1 MSRKRR
7 RRPAPGTAPGTIV
20 IDPGANKPVI
30 RLFSYGGDAFE
41 EAAVTDIPT
50 IGKFLGKRAVTWV
63 NVDGLGDADTIV
75 ALGEV
80 FGLHR
85 LSLEDVVSL
94 HQRPKVE
101 DYGSV
106 LYLVARMASASDRY
120 ESEQISLFL
129 GSNFVVTFQEN
140 PGDCFDPVR
149 ERIRK
154 GKGQIRATG
163 PSYLA
168 YALLD
173 ALLDYYF
180 PILERLGD
188 RIEELEREILDHPG
202 ATVLARV
209 HAVRRDLLN
218 VRRDVWPM
226 RDALGAILRDTTP
239 LIPPE
244 TRLWFRDIHDH
255 AFQIMDMTETS
266 REMTAGLVEAHM
278 SSVGNRMNEV
288 MKVLTMIAT
297 IFIPLTFI
305 AGVYGMNFRV
315 MPETEWTWGY
325 PFSLG
330 LMGII
335 AAALVYY
342 FRRKGWLGG
351 R

>member
-1 MSRKRR
+1 MTRKRR

-20 IDPGANKPVI
+20 VDPGAKKPI
-30 RLFSYGGDAFE
+30 LRLFSYDGTGIE
-41 EAAVTDIPT
+41 EMPETDVSSIRK
-50 IGKFLGKRAVTWV
+50 ILGRRSVTWV
-63 NVDGLGDADTIV
+63 NVDGLGDADTIL

-85 LSLEDVVSL
+85 LSLEDVASL

-101 DYGSV
+101 DYGQV
-106 LYLVARMASASDRY
+106 LYLVARMGSAGERY
-120 ESEQISLFL
+120 ESEQISFFL

-149 ERIRK
+149 ERIRR
-154 GKGQIRATG
+154 GKGQIRTAG
-163 PSYLA
+163 ASYLA

-173 ALLDYYF
+173 ALLDHYF

-202 ATVLARV
+202 STVLARI
-209 HAVRRDLLN
+209 HAVRRDLLH
-218 VRRDVWPM
+218 VRRDVWPV
-226 RDALGAILRDTTP
+226 RDALGVLLRDATP

-244 TRLWFRDIHDH
+244 TRLWFRDLQDH

-315 MPETEWTWGY
+315 MPEIEWTWGY

-335 AAALVYY
+335 AFGLVVW

-351 R
+351 H